1 MCAVLRGDTSFVS
14 MQKDTELDRDEVM
27 SMGNITKITTNLES
41 YNLANDMKTTLTQT
55 HAVFE

>member
-1 MCAVLRGDTSFVS
+1 
-14 MQKDTELDRDEVM
+14 M

-55 HAVFE
+55 DAVFE